1 MKSKQEIKSFQL
13 ILINESCLHFFSL
26 MSKQIGNEFGES
38 FRILSNP
45 YCQILIKTGLFEYK
59 VCYCKQFSRYICRP
73 GSNQSARSFVAR

>member
-1 MKSKQEIKSFQL
+1 MNLVSI
-13 ILINESCLHFFSL
+13 FFSL

-59 VCYCKQFSRYICRP
+59 VCYYKQSSQYTHRP
-73 GSNQSARSFVAR
+73 ESN